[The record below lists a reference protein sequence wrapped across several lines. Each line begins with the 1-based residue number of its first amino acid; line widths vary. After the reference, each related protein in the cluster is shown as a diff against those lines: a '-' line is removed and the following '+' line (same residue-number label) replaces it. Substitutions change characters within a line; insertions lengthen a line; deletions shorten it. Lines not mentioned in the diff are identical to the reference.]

1 MTTPRRHGSAVGLP
15 VVGAIVM
22 VVCCAGPT
30 IIAGALFS
38 TVGGLVGG
46 PIFAV
51 VGTCVMVLAVG
62 VTLRRRGNGRAGC
75 TEAEA
80 IRTDVN
86 GR

>member
-1 MTTPRRHGSAVGLP
+1 MTTPRRHGSAVGLQ
-15 VVGAIVM
+15 VVGAIAL

-38 TVGGLVGG
+38 TVGGLVVG

-51 VGTCVMVLAVG
+51 VGIFVMVLAVRI
-62 VTLRRRGNGRAGC
+62 TLRRRESGRAGC
-75 TEAEA
+75 IEAEA
-80 IRTDVN
+80 IRTDGD